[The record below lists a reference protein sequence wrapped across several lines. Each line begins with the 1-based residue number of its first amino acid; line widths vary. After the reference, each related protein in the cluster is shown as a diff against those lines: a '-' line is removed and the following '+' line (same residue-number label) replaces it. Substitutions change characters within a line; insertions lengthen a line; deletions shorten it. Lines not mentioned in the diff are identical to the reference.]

1 METSFCVVVA
11 IVLAVAFTVLHGN
24 NPPLQLPGQRS
35 AALPGKTSGM
45 PAESPG
51 LSVSPGLPQREFK

>member
-1 METSFCVVVA
+1 METGFVFFTV

-24 NPPLQLPGQRS
+24 NPALQLPGQRS
-35 AALPGKTSGM
+35 AALPGKTSGA